1 MTEIRANWAEE
12 DLASALDAL
21 KSGCSQR
28 VVAKRFKI
36 PRRTLRNHL
45 QSGKIS
51 KKLGR
56 NPVLTDEQEKELCS
70 RIVRFSNIGLPLT
83 PQLIKVYVF
92 EYCSANGILNSFNG
106 AKSSAGR
113 KWLKGFLKRNP
124 SISLRKAQSI
134 NPGRAAKL
142 NPHIVK
148 DYFDKLKAVMEEY
161 ELFDKPHCIF
171 NMDEKGCR
179 LTLHHQQQVM
189 AQRGAKRVHLVAPE
203 HAENVSLVVCA
214 NATGSAIPLTVIFKG
229 KRSKSEYGDNLPP
242 NAMVC
247 MSDKGSM
254 TTELFIKWLE
264 HFSIYKPVGKV
275 LLIFDGASSH
285 LHPGIVD
292 AAIAN
297 DVVLFCLPSNTTHE
311 LQPMDK
317 SVFKSFEH
325 YWDTEVL
332 KFWRA
337 HPDRVITK
345 ARFGSICTPAY
356 NKALSITNICNGF
369 LATGIYP
376 FDPDAIPDIAFAPST
391 VTFQE
396 QSPTFHFN
404 EEMATSSQP
413 STPFLHSS
421 EEVATR
427 SQSCTPSLYSNEE
440 MTTSL
445 QPSTPFLH
453 PSEEVATSSQPRSPS
468 LLPNEEMATS
478 SQPSTPSLHPNEE
491 EIASILLT
499 SMQPSTSY
507 CLTNEIDLCK
517 QLTSSSLPK

>member
-1 MTEIRANWAEE
+1 M
-12 DLASALDAL
+12 
-21 KSGCSQR
+21 
-28 VVAKRFKI
+28 
-36 PRRTLRNHL
+36 
-45 QSGKIS
+45 
-51 KKLGR
+51 
-56 NPVLTDEQEKELCS
+56 LTDEQEKEICS

-83 PQLIKVYVF
+83 PQLIKIYVF
-92 EYCSANGILNSFNG
+92 EYCSANGILNSFDS

-124 SISLRKAQSI
+124 SISLRKAQSM

-214 NATGSAIPLTVIFKG
+214 NATGSAIPLMVIFKG
-229 KRSKSEYGDNLPP
+229 KRSKPEYGDNLPP

-264 HFSIYKPVGKV
+264 HFLIYKPVGKV

-317 SVFKSFEH
+317 SVFRSFEH

-345 ARFGSICTPAY
+345 ARFGSMCTPAY
-356 NKALSITNICNGF
+356 NKAISITNVCNGF
-369 LATGIYP
+369 
-376 FDPDAIPDIAFAPST
+376 
-391 VTFQE
+391 
-396 QSPTFHFN
+396 N
-404 EEMATSSQP
+404 
-413 STPFLHSS
+413 
-421 EEVATR
+421 
-427 SQSCTPSLYSNEE
+427 
-440 MTTSL
+440 
-445 QPSTPFLH
+445 
-453 PSEEVATSSQPRSPS
+453 
-468 LLPNEEMATS
+468 
-478 SQPSTPSLHPNEE
+478 
-491 EIASILLT
+491 
-499 SMQPSTSY
+499 
-507 CLTNEIDLCK
+507 
-517 QLTSSSLPK
+517 QLTAKHIIPSPK

>member
-1 MTEIRANWAEE
+1 M
-12 DLASALDAL
+12 
-21 KSGCSQR
+21 
-28 VVAKRFKI
+28 
-36 PRRTLRNHL
+36 
-45 QSGKIS
+45 
-51 KKLGR
+51 
-56 NPVLTDEQEKELCS
+56 
-70 RIVRFSNIGLPLT
+70 
-83 PQLIKVYVF
+83 
-92 EYCSANGILNSFNG
+92 
-106 AKSSAGR
+106 
-113 KWLKGFLKRNP
+113 
-124 SISLRKAQSI
+124 
-134 NPGRAAKL
+134 
-142 NPHIVK
+142 
-148 DYFDKLKAVMEEY
+148 
-161 ELFDKPHCIF
+161 
-171 NMDEKGCR
+171 
-179 LTLHHQQQVM
+179 
-189 AQRGAKRVHLVAPE
+189 
-203 HAENVSLVVCA
+203 
-214 NATGSAIPLTVIFKG
+214 
-229 KRSKSEYGDNLPP
+229 PP
-242 NAMVC
+242 NAVVC

-254 TTELFIKWLE
+254 ATELFIKWLE

-317 SVFKSFEH
+317 SVFRSFEH

-356 NKALSITNICNGF
+356 NKAISITNVCNGF
-369 LATGIYP
+369 RATGIYP

-396 QSPTFHFN
+396 QSPTSHFS

-413 STPFLHSS
+413 STP
-421 EEVATR
+421 
-427 SQSCTPSLYSNEE
+427 SLD
-440 MTTSL
+440 
-445 QPSTPFLH
+445 
-453 PSEEVATSSQPRSPS
+453 PSEEVATSSQSCTPSLQPNEIMATSSQPSSPS

-491 EIASILLT
+491 KMASILLT

-507 CLTNEIDLCK
+507 RLTDEIDLCQ
-517 QLTSSSLPK
+517 QLTSSSQSK

>member
-1 MTEIRANWAEE
+1 M
-12 DLASALDAL
+12 
-21 KSGCSQR
+21 
-28 VVAKRFKI
+28 
-36 PRRTLRNHL
+36 
-45 QSGKIS
+45 
-51 KKLGR
+51 
-56 NPVLTDEQEKELCS
+56 
-70 RIVRFSNIGLPLT
+70 T
-83 PQLIKVYVF
+83 PQLIKIYVF
-92 EYCSANGILNSFNG
+92 EYCSANRILNSFNS

-124 SISLRKAQSI
+124 SISLRKAQSM

-148 DYFDKLKAVMEEY
+148 DYFDELKAVMEEY
-161 ELFDKPHCIF
+161 ELFGKPHCIF
-171 NMDEKGCR
+171 NMDEKGCC
-179 LTLHHQQQVM
+179 LTLLHQQQVM

-214 NATGSAIPLTVIFKG
+214 NATGSAIPLMVIFKG
-229 KRSKSEYGDNLPP
+229 KRSKPEYGDNLPP

-247 MSDKGSM
+247 M

-285 LHPGIVD
+285 LHLGIVD

-297 DVVLFCLPSNTTHE
+297 DVVIFCLPSNTTHE

-317 SVFKSFEH
+317 SVFRSSEH

-332 KFWRA
+332 KFWRG

-356 NKALSITNICNGF
+356 NKAISITNVCNGF
-369 LATGIYP
+369 RATGIYP
-376 FDPDAIPDIAFAPST
+376 FDPNAIPDIAFAPST

-396 QSPTFHFN
+396 QSPTSHFS

-413 STPFLHSS
+413 STP
-421 EEVATR
+421 
-427 SQSCTPSLYSNEE
+427 SLY
-440 MTTSL
+440 
-445 QPSTPFLH
+445 
-453 PSEEVATSSQPRSPS
+453 PSEEVATSSQSCTPSLQPNEIMATSSQPSSPS
-468 LLPNEEMATS
+468 FLPNEEMATS

-491 EIASILLT
+491 EMASIDQHAAKHII
-499 SMQPSTSY
+499 SF
-507 CLTNEIDLCK
+507 D
-517 QLTSSSLPK
+517 